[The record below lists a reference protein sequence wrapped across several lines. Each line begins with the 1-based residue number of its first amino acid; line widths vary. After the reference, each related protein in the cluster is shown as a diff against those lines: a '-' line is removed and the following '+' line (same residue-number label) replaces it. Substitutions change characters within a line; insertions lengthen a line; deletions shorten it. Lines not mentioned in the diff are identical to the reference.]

1 MPKTDGP
8 VWEVMSKG
16 SQIADNTVQKALTM
30 LSAGISAMLAIINK
44 IGYDRNNTEKAVDCL
59 STLTDV
65 VHLMIMA
72 FNMNNQARKEII
84 RNNLQWPI
92 AKFCGPEVQVGTETL
107 FVELNKKLAER
118 DTTKSKL
125 TKKFAYK

>member
-1 MPKTDGP
+1 
-8 VWEVMSKG
+8 
-16 SQIADNTVQKALTM
+16 M

-65 VHLMIMA
+65 VRLMIMA

-92 AKFCGPEVQVGTETL
+92 AKFCGPEVQVGMETL